1 MKSPSEKQIKFADE
15 IAKTLN
21 IDFPKGSSDF
31 NAYNYWNFINNH
43 IKEYR
48 EIKENPSSYMI
59 TVGGIDAIF
68 EDDQDLLWGYDCDLW
83 EY

>member
-21 IDFPKGSSDF
+21 IDFPRGSFDF
-31 NAYNYWNFINNH
+31 NTYSYWNFINNH
-43 IKEYR
+43 IKEYK
-48 EIKENPSSYMI
+48 EIKENLNSYMI
-59 TVGGIDAIF
+59 AVEGVNSFF
-68 EDDQDLLWGYDCDLW
+68 EDDQDLFWGYDYGLW